1 MTLHSF
7 VGRLAQLFSW
17 LYYQHQWKTWELL
30 AIAGAAL
37 VPLLL
42 LTRQERKERS
52 GRICTHHDHGRSPTI
67 GLKLAAGKRSRP
79 EITDSK
85 EAHLDYA
92 ARGKNKQQDDAPKQE
107 SNLSE
112 QIRRLQREI
121 AEYRQSEVDL
131 KGQLAE
137 LTAANKTLQEG
148 LAKCERLEEFLK
160 RQADSTPAGD
170 KLPPK
175 GLSTPAQE
183 TSTLR
188 DNPKHPTG
196 SRHANEPLDVQRL
209 RAIAAL
215 AKQIHGRPRPE
226 LRQTKPPVSD

>member
-7 VGRLAQLFSW
+7 VDRLTQLFSW
-17 LYYQHQWKTWELL
+17 LYYQHQWQTWELL

-37 VPLLL
+37 IPLLL
-42 LTRQERKERS
+42 VIRQERKERS
-52 GRICTHHDHGRSPTI
+52 RRICTHHNRERSPTI
-67 GLKLAAGKRSRP
+67 GLKLAAGKRGRP
-79 EITDSK
+79 EITDSRRT
-85 EAHLDYA
+85 HLDYA
-92 ARGKNKQQDDAPKQE
+92 ARARNKQDDASRQE
-107 SNLSE
+107 GSLSE
-112 QIRRLQREI
+112 QIRRLQREL
-121 AEYRQSEVDL
+121 AEYRKTEARL

-148 LAKCERLEEFLK
+148 LAKPERLEEFL
-160 RQADSTPAGD
+160 RRRTHSAPVRD

-175 GLSTPAQE
+175 ALSTPAQE
-183 TSTLR
+183 APTLR

-215 AKQIHGRPRPE
+215 AKQIHARPRSE
-226 LRQTKPPVSD
+226 LRQTKPPASD